1 MGEVIRLVREGRFLG
16 WYIRYIDV
24 DRRRKMRATHQPTRE
39 LARRYLLEVEGRV
52 ARSLIGIPEP
62 SPPAP
67 TLAEL
72 CERFLTE
79 YERPRIKNLA
89 AYRATARTALAR
101 VLRVLGDERRSSEVS
116 RCEALALHQ
125 ALTTKYKPATVA
137 MTLSIG
143 SRLYSWALGRG
154 LVTENPFGGLDLPP
168 RQPLLEYLSRDE
180 VSGLLNLAGAQAK
193 AQANE
198 EHALAQVRYIAL
210 LLALQLGLRKGEIF
224 GLRSCDI
231 DFDAA
236 RITVA
241 RSYKSTPKGGKP
253 RHLRLPSVLSP
264 ILRAWLAQCPRTK
277 DGLVVPVPGRGGPR
291 MGTHQEMLG
300 LPALLAEAG
309 CRPLQRAWHALR
321 HTFASHYMMN
331 GGNLLALQ
339 QLLGHA
345 SLAMTLVYSH
355 LASDYLGDELE
366 KIPFLKK
373 E

>member
-1 MGEVIRLVREGRFLG
+1 MGEVIRLVRRGRFLG

-72 CERFLTE
+72 CERFLAE

-101 VLRVLGDERRSSEVS
+101 VLRGLGDGRRSSEVS
-116 RCEALALHQ
+116 RREALALHQ
-125 ALTTKYKPATVA
+125 ALAAEYKPATVA
-137 MTLSIG
+137 MTLATG
-143 SRLYSWALGRG
+143 SRLYSWAQGHG
-154 LVTENPFGGLDLPP
+154 LVTENPFLGLDLPP

-180 VSGLLNLAGAQAK
+180 VRALLAQAQR
-193 AQANE
+193 QAE
-198 EHALAQVRYIAL
+198 SGDALGQVRYIAL

-224 GLRSCDI
+224 GLRSVDI

-241 RSYKSTPKGGKP
+241 RSYGSTPKGGKP
-253 RHLRLPSVLSP
+253 RHLRLPSVLAP

-277 DGLVVPVPGRGGPR
+277 EGLVVPVPGRGGPR

-373 E
+373 EG